1 MKSETS
7 LNFMLVVFCVALI
20 SFVMLNGK
28 IADTLNKKQA
38 ALEKSIEAK

>member
-20 SFVMLNGK
+20 GFVLLNGK
-28 IADTLNKKQA
+28 IADTLGKKQA
-38 ALEKSIEAK
+38 ALEQSKVAE

>member
-20 SFVMLNGK
+20 GFVLLNGK
-28 IADTLNKKQA
+28 IADTLNEKQA
-38 ALEKSIEAK
+38 ALEKNVESK